1 MLCAEKCH
9 DPYLAGKALIYDG
22 AFMETRVRHREGALR
37 PKLPV
42 RPQPA
47 GEEVAIGLSAA
58 VLAMQGDE
66 PMVAVLPVAGGAHTE
81 DATLPSGRFAP
92 REHTSLEQGLR
103 RLVQRETGLEL
114 GFAQQL
120 YTFGERGSVHDAIEA
135 PVFVSVCYLAL
146 LGPEHCHGRNGAS
159 WRSWYDFLPWEDWR
173 RGRPACLTNRIEPR
187 LKAWAEQQPAGGGS
201 NGSLDRHQ
209 RLRVAF
215 GCDGGSWD
223 EEKVLERYE
232 LMCEAGLAGDLV
244 DGPVDASVLSMRPP
258 RLRHPLQGDQTRVL
272 ASAIGEMRRALKFRP
287 VVFEMMAEVF
297 TLFELQ
303 RTVEAILGPHL
314 HKQNFRR
321 LVESGGLVEPTG
333 DYRFRTGGRPAQL
346 YRFRRDVVMERLAP
360 GVRVKAGRA

>member
-9 DPYLAGKALIYDG
+9 DRYLARTALISNG
-22 AFMETRVRHREGALR
+22 AFMETPVRHKESALR
-37 PKLPV
+37 PKVLV

-66 PMVAVLPVAGGAHTE
+66 PMVAVLPLAGGAHTS
-81 DATLPSGRFAP
+81 DATLPSGRFSP
-92 REHTSLEQGLR
+92 REHANLEEGLR
-103 RLVQRETGLEL
+103 RLVQREIGLEL

-120 YTFGERGSVHDAIEA
+120 YTFGERGSRHDTITT

-146 LGPEHCHGRNGAS
+146 LGPDHCHGRNGPE

-173 RGRPACLTNRIEPR
+173 RGRPACLTTRIEPR
-187 LKAWAEQQPAGGGS
+187 LRAWADQQPGNGGS

-232 LMCEAGLAGDLV
+232 LMCEAGIAGDLADSAGV
-244 DGPVDASVLSMRPP
+244 PDFASKQQP

-272 ASAIGEMRRALKFRP
+272 ASAVGEMRRALKFRP

>member
-1 MLCAEKCH
+1 
-9 DPYLAGKALIYDG
+9 
-22 AFMETRVRHREGALR
+22 METPVRHKESGVLR
-37 PKLPV
+37 PKVLV
-42 RPQPA
+42 RPHPA

-66 PMVAVLPVAGGAHTE
+66 PMVAVLPVSGSPNAME
-81 DATLPSGRFAP
+81 VTLPSGRFSP
-92 REHTSLEQGLR
+92 REHASLEKGLR
-103 RLVQRETGLEL
+103 SLVLREAGLPL

-120 YTFGERGSVHDAIEA
+120 YTFGERSQPHNGIGA

-146 LGPEHCHGRNGAS
+146 LGPDHCHSRNGS
-159 WRSWYDFLPWEDWR
+159 TWRSWYDFLPWEDWR
-173 RGRPACLTNRIEPR
+173 RGRPSCLTNRIEPR
-187 LKAWAEQQPAGGGS
+187 LKAWAEQDTGLSAIDGA
-201 NGSLDRHQ
+201 LDRSQ

-215 GCDGGSWD
+215 GCDGGAWD

-232 LMCEAGLAGDLV
+232 LMCEAGLIGDV
-244 DGPVDASVLSMRPP
+244 ADAAAEPDFAPMRLP
-258 RLRHPLQGDQTRVL
+258 RLRHPLQGDQARVL

-287 VVFEMMAEVF
+287 VIFEMMAEVF

-303 RTVEAILGPHL
+303 KTVEAILGPHL

>member
-1 MLCAEKCH
+1 
-9 DPYLAGKALIYDG
+9 
-22 AFMETRVRHREGALR
+22 MESPVRHKESALR
-37 PKLPV
+37 PKVHV

-66 PMVAVLPVAGGAHTE
+66 PMVAVLPIAGNAHSA
-81 DATLPSGRFAP
+81 DASLPSGRFSP
-92 REHTSLEQGLR
+92 REHADLEEGLR
-103 RLVQRETGLEL
+103 SLVQREAGVEL

-120 YTFGERGSVHDAIEA
+120 HTFGGRGLHREAVVA

-146 LGPEHCHGRNGAS
+146 LGPEHCHARGGPQ

-173 RGRPACLTNRIEPR
+173 NGRPACLTSRIEPW
-187 LKAWAEQQPAGGGS
+187 LKAWAEQPAAPCAV
-201 NGSLDRHQ
+201 NGSLDRRQ
-209 RLRVAF
+209 RLQIAF
-215 GCDGGSWD
+215 GCESGGWD

-232 LMCEAGLAGDLV
+232 LMCEAGLVGEAMNGSAE
-244 DGPVDASVLSMRPP
+244 PAALSMRLPK
-258 RLRHPLQGDQTRVL
+258 LRHPLQGDQTRVL
-272 ASAIGEMRRALKFRP
+272 ASAVGEMRRALKFRP

-303 RTVEAILGPHL
+303 KTVESILGPHL

-346 YRFRRDVVMERLAP
+346 YRFRRDVVTERLAP

>member
-1 MLCAEKCH
+1 LLITENCH
-9 DPYLAGKALIYDG
+9 DRYLADNALISEG
-22 AFMETRVRHREGALR
+22 AFMESPVRHNESALR
-37 PKLPV
+37 PKLHV
-42 RPQPA
+42 RPRST

-66 PMVAVLPVAGGAHTE
+66 PMVAVLPVAGSSHTT
-81 DATLPSGRFAP
+81 DATLPSGRFSP
-92 REHTSLEQGLR
+92 SEHVSLEKGLR
-103 RLVQRETGLEL
+103 SLVQRETGLEL

-120 YTFGERGSVHDAIEA
+120 HTFGERAAPPAAIAA

-146 LGPEHCHGRNGAS
+146 LSPEHCHSRGGPS
-159 WRSWYDFLPWEDWR
+159 WRSWYEFLPWEDWR
-173 RGRPACLTNRIEPR
+173 RGRPACLPSSIEPW
-187 LKAWAEQQPAGGGS
+187 LKAWAEQQPDQPAI
-201 NGSLDRHQ
+201 NGWLDRRQ
-209 RLRVAF
+209 RLHLAF
-215 GCDGGSWD
+215 GSDGGAWD

-232 LMCEAGLAGDLV
+232 LMCEAGLTGEAIG
-244 DGPVDASVLSMRPP
+244 GPAEPAVLPMRLPK
-258 RLRHPLQGDQTRVL
+258 LRHPLQGDQTRVL

>member
-1 MLCAEKCH
+1 
-9 DPYLAGKALIYDG
+9 
-22 AFMETRVRHREGALR
+22 METPVRHKESAVS
-37 PKLPV
+37 PKVHV
-42 RPQPA
+42 RPRPA

-66 PMVAVLPVAGGAHTE
+66 PMVAVLPMPGSSHAS
-81 DATLPSGRFAP
+81 DAILPSGRFAP
-92 REHTSLEQGLR
+92 REHASLEKGLR
-103 RLVQRETGLEL
+103 SLALREAGLKL

-120 YTFGERGSVHDAIEA
+120 YTFGERAAPHSGIGA

-146 LGPEHCHGRNGAS
+146 LGPEHCQSRSGPS

-173 RGRPACLTNRIEPR
+173 RGRPSCLANRIEPR
-187 LKAWAEQQPAGGGS
+187 LKAWAEQDPGPSAIEGA
-201 NGSLDRHQ
+201 LDRSQ

-215 GCDGGSWD
+215 GCDGGAWD

-232 LMCEAGLAGDLV
+232 LMCEAGLVGDLA
-244 DGPVDASVLSMRPP
+244 DAAGESDFASMRTPK
-258 RLRHPLQGDQTRVL
+258 LRHPLQGDQTRVL

-287 VVFEMMAEVF
+287 VIFEMMAEVF

-303 RTVEAILGPHL
+303 KTVEAILGPHL

-360 GVRVKAGRA
+360 GVRVKGGRA